1 MNKCSTT
8 IRTTKCTAHMSLPCM
23 FVKKSLVFKITAG
36 VENDKKFD
44 CFVGSDFMLV
54 LYSTTLTSKYYL
66 TQNKVE
72 LTFVDFVDEKLLH
85 KISKLIVGTI
95 LINNNYKST
104 LINETKKCK
113 EPKKEKL
120 FSRQVG

>member
-1 MNKCSTT
+1 
-8 IRTTKCTAHMSLPCM
+8 MSLPCM